1 MTDATNTATLPLP
14 DPHGCRSCAHP
25 DCGRFDGPHQVECRA
40 MRNNACAR
48 EYYQP
53 GGALAVVKEPDM
65 TMHRTVDVIGG
76 IRLASRDCYAENRP
90 SAANELLEVLGAAR
104 ELIFAARELDSAQR
118 EHDQLSAAMGRA
130 SRSLLD
136 MKVKRDLSHQAAEQ
150 EYDRLDE
157 AVSRS
162 LKRLLLARRRH
173 AIALS
178 VIAEQ
183 FEVADAV

>member
-1 MTDATNTATLPLP
+1 MTEASSTAQQTLP

-25 DCGRFDGPHQVECRA
+25 DCGRFDGPREVECRA
-40 MRNNACAR
+40 MRHNACAR
-48 EYYQP
+48 DYYKP
-53 GGALAVVKEPDM
+53 GGAFGVVNAPE
-65 TMHRTVDVIGG
+65 TTTHRKVDVIGG
-76 IRLASRDCYAENRP
+76 IKLASRDCYAEKRP
-90 SAANELLEVLGAAR
+90 SAANELLELLGAAR
-104 ELIFAARELDSAQR
+104 ELIFASRELDTAQR

-136 MKVKRDLSHQAAEQ
+136 MVVKRDVSHQAAEQ

-178 VIAEQ
+178 GIAEEV
-183 FEVADAV
+183 EVADAV